1 MEARRV
7 DRNTWDIFFGNQ
19 WSTWA
24 RVRLGRNGVYQVA
37 GEKVDHRAL
46 KELGG
51 YLAPNM
57 PITYGQ
63 DMATMLNNNL
73 AINGG

>member
-7 DRNTWDIFFGNQ
+7 DRNTWDIFFGTQ

-24 RVRLGRNGVYQVA
+24 RMRLGRNGVYQVA
-37 GEKVDHRAL
+37 GIKVDHHTL
-46 KELGG
+46 KDLAN

-63 DMATMLNNNL
+63 DIVTMLNNNL
-73 AINGG
+73 AISP